1 MLPYGFVYICLGQ
14 VCWIHAVKEVSP
26 IIIAVSTNFL
36 FILTILFSALLLR
49 EFPNIGQWAAICF
62 ILVGIAVSMLEEIQ
76 KFSDGKNDGLM
87 TEHVKQSREDDE
99 NSSYYLFQSDDED

>member
-1 MLPYGFVYICLGQ
+1 
-14 VCWIHAVKEVSP
+14 
-26 IIIAVSTNFL
+26 
-36 FILTILFSALLLR
+36 LLLR

-76 KFSDGKNDGLM
+76 KFSEGKNDGLM

-99 NSSYYLFQSDDED
+99 NSSYYLFQSDDDD